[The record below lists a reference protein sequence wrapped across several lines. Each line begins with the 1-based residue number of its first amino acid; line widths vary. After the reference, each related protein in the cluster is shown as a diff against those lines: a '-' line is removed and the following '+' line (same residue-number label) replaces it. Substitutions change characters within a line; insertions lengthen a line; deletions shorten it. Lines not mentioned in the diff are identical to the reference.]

1 MLYNK
6 LFDIC
11 AIVTLLLAISY
22 HMFNQDISRQHTE
35 AVSAERT
42 VQTELHVNL
51 PEYQTVVYY
60 DVPLSLE
67 LQDHIRM
74 QCDDAG
80 IDFELVLAVMQIESN
95 YQFDVISSTH
105 DYGIMQINEVNH
117 DELKNKLNVTDFLD
131 AYDCTT
137 AGIYM
142 LSNYKWCENETQMLM
157 CYNMGEAGAKEAW
170 SKGIYET
177 NYTKKVLEAKKE
189 IGGKKYEVKIL
200 CNQNS
205 K

>member
-42 VQTELHVNL
+42 AQSALHVNI

-105 DYGIMQINEVNH
+105 DHGIMQINEVNH

-131 AYDCTT
+131 PYDCTT